1 MPPVIHS
8 KSLEINGRTLTLE
21 TGRIAGLAQGAV
33 TVRYGD
39 TLVLSTV
46 GGERE
51 PHEGLDF
58 FPLTVDYEE
67 KMYAAGKIPGGF
79 IKREGRPTE
88 AAILA
93 ARLTDRPLRPLFPK
107 GYRAEVQVITT
118 VLSADQEND
127 PDILSII
134 GASAALMLSP
144 IPWAGP
150 VGAARVG
157 EIDGELVINPTSHQ
171 LIDSN
176 LDMVVA
182 GTADAVMMVEGEAKG
197 ISEERMLQAVLLA
210 HDEIKRIVAIQHEL
224 RELAGHEKWE
234 FTPPAENT
242 ELKHRVEE
250 FLGDRLAGAVF
261 NADKEARV
269 EATSALK
276 RETVAHFTATPDGV
290 PPTSGA
296 VADIY
301 DSLVKSLVRRTILER
316 GERPDGRG
324 LTEIRPIWSEVG
336 YLPRTH
342 GSAIFTRG
350 QTQVVT
356 VVTLGATSEEQHL
369 DGLGIEE
376 SKRYLHHYNFPPFSV
391 GEVRRLRG
399 PSRRDIGHGAL
410 AERAIKAVLPDEDV
424 FPYTMRVVSEVV
436 SSNGSTSMASVCGST
451 MALMDAGVPITHPVA
466 GVAMGLITDGDTGNY
481 KVLTDIQGVEDA
493 LGDMDF
499 KVAGSREGVTAIQMD
514 IKVQGITAEIM
525 RQALQQAHEG
535 RLFILGKMA
544 ETISEPRGEMSSF
557 APRIYRIQ
565 INPKQIGEVIGP
577 GGKVIRGIQEA
588 TGAKIDIEDDG
599 SVFISAV
606 NEESARRALETVER
620 ITRVP
625 EVGDIFFGRVK
636 TIIPSGAFVEILP
649 GKDGFVHISELEPH
663 RVESVE
669 DVVQIGQEVNV
680 VVTGIRPDGK
690 INLSRRAL
698 LTGELPEPGVN
709 PPGGGG
715 RGPRPGGE
723 HRGGPPRGRGDGRGP
738 REGGEHRGG
747 PPREGGEQRGPREG
761 GEHRPAAEHRGP
773 HEPRESRPVES
784 AEPRGERDGGEQ
796 RPPREDGEQAGGPR
810 EGGEQLLRR
819 PRDSRTLPG
828 RGES

>member
-1 MPPVIHS
+1 MTPVIHS
-8 KSLEINGRTLTLE
+8 RSIEINGRTLTLE

-39 TLVLSTV
+39 TLVLSTAV
-46 GGERE
+46 GERE
-51 PHEGLDF
+51 PREALDF

-134 GASAALMLSP
+134 GASTALMLSP
-144 IPWAGP
+144 LPWAGP

-197 ISEERMLQAVLLA
+197 IGEERMLQAVLLA
-210 HDEIKRIVAIQHEL
+210 HDEIRRIVAMQHEL
-224 RELAGHEKWE
+224 RELAGHEKWQ

-242 ELKHRVEE
+242 ELKHRIEE
-250 FLGDRLAGAVF
+250 FLGDRLTGAVF
-261 NADKEARV
+261 NADKEGRV
-269 EATSALK
+269 EATAALK
-276 RETVAHFTATPDGV
+276 HEVVAHFTATPDGDGKS
-290 PPTSGA
+290 PSAGA
-296 VADIY
+296 VADLF
-301 DSLVKSLVRRTILER
+301 DSLVKGLVRRTILER
-316 GERPDGRG
+316 GERPDGRA

-356 VVTLGATSEEQHL
+356 VVTLGATSETQTL

-410 AERAIKAVLPDEDV
+410 AERALQAVLPDEDI

-451 MALMDAGVPITHPVA
+451 LALMDAGVPIVQPVA
-466 GVAMGLITDGDTGNY
+466 GVAMGLVTDGDSGRY
-481 KVLTDIQGVEDA
+481 QVLTDIQGVEDA

-499 KVAGSREGVTAIQMD
+499 KVAGTRDGVTAIQMD

-525 RQALQQAHEG
+525 RQALEQAHAG
-535 RLFILGKMA
+535 RMFILDRMA
-544 ETISEPRGEMSSF
+544 ETIKEPRANTSSY
-557 APRIYRIQ
+557 APRIFRIQ

-636 TIIPSGAFVEILP
+636 TIIASGAFVEILP

-698 LTGELPEPGVN
+698 LTGEMPEPGSQ
-709 PPGGGG
+709 PAGGPRGP
-715 RGPRPGGE
+715 RGPRPDDR
-723 HRGGPPRGRGDGRGP
+723 RGPRGDGRGP
-738 REGGEHRGG
+738 RD
-747 PPREGGEQRGPREG
+747 GGEQRGAPRDS
-761 GEHRPAAEHRGP
+761 GERRPAAEHRGP
-773 HEPRESRPVES
+773 EG
-784 AEPRGERDGGEQ
+784 AEPRGPRPTEAGEPRGPRPAESGES
-796 RPPREDGEQAGGPR
+796 RPPREGGD
-810 EGGEQLLRR
+810 QLLRR
-819 PRDSRTLPG
+819 PSDSRTLPG
-828 RGES
+828 RES